1 MSYTTANLQGHFL
14 ISMPHMQDRYF
25 AQTLIYL
32 CEHSDSGAMGIII
45 NRSMPI
51 DLHELLSHLNLP
63 SPDNTQEITVYYGG
77 PVQPERGFILHP
89 IKSGRW
95 STTYDVDS
103 IACLTTSVD
112 ILEDIAN
119 DKGPKEKLV
128 ALGYAGWGA
137 GQLEQEIADNA
148 WLSCPANSDIM
159 FRTPIEERLN
169 AAAQLL
175 GINLD
180 LLTAD
185 TGHA

>member
-1 MSYTTANLQGHFL
+1 MSQATANLRGHFL

-25 AQTLIYL
+25 AQSLIYL
-32 CEHSDSGAMGIII
+32 CEHSDSGSMGLII
-45 NRSMPI
+45 NRAIPM
-51 DLHELLSHLNLP
+51 DLQELFSHLEMP
-63 SPDNTQEITVYYGG
+63 CTETTHQKPVFFGG

-89 IKSGRW
+89 AHSGRW
-95 STTYDVDS
+95 NTTCDIDP

-112 ILEDIAN
+112 ILEDIAAG
-119 DKGPKEKLV
+119 KGPDECIV
-128 ALGYAGWGA
+128 ALGYAGWGG
-137 GQLEQEIADNA
+137 GQLEQEISDNA

-169 AAAQLL
+169 AAAALL

>member
-32 CEHSDSGAMGIII
+32 CEYSDTGAMGVVI

-51 DLHELLSHLNLP
+51 DLQELLGHLNLP
-63 SPDNTQEITVYYGG
+63 NPDSTQQQTVYYGG

-89 IKSGRW
+89 ANSGRW
-95 STTYDVDS
+95 STTYDVDN
-103 IACLTTSVD
+103 IVCLTTSVD

-119 DKGPKEKLV
+119 DKGPSEKLV
-128 ALGYAGWGA
+128 ALGYAGWSA

-159 FRTPIEERLN
+159 FRIPIEERLN